1 MSDSM
6 GKAVWEAASG
16 GKEAEL
22 ARLIGLGGS
31 VNWHNPAVRRRMC
44 LAWAPASSPPLVLS
58 RSPSPPTRR
67 SPDSSPSPHSQRAAR
82 RARGLAVP
90 PPRRPAELGTRLLDV
105 RRAPPARTMFVSSHF
120 GDRVIAGLRAHS
132 PYYLLI
138 VRARRVRPTPPRLQG
153 GRERHGCKSRAC
165 PPRARAMGSRTSHE
179 RWTRC
184 APPGP
189 RSGSIT
195 SIGILWPP
203 RSHQAPPRG
212 GRGPDASR
220 QVRRHGP
227 RRRTVEWLQRG
238 RGAPQRASVRGA
250 RAL

>member
-6 GKAVWEAASG
+6 GKAVWEAARD

-31 VNWHNPAVRRRMC
+31 VNWRNPAVRRRMC

-105 RRAPPARTMFVSSHF
+105 RRAPPARTMFVSPHF
-120 GDRVIAGLRAHS
+120 GYRVIAVVRVDS
-132 PYYLLI
+132 PYYLLSA
-138 VRARRVRPTPPRLQG
+138 RARRVRPTPPRLQG

-165 PPRARAMGSRTSHE
+165 PPRARAMGSRTSNE

-184 APPGP
+184 APPDP
-189 RSGSIT
+189 RLDSIT
-195 SIGILWPP
+195 YIGMQWPP

-212 GRGPDASR
+212 GRGPDASNQAR
-220 QVRRHGP
+220 QDGP
-227 RRRTVEWLQRG
+227 RLRTVEWQERG